1 MPLQQDEQ
9 FMARCLVLA
18 QRGERAV
25 MPNPMVGAVL
35 VHEGRILAEG
45 YHHYF
50 GGPHAEVDCLNNVSP
65 SDQSLLPES
74 TLYVSLEPCSHFGK
88 TPPCANLIL
97 EKKIKRVVVACL
109 DANPLVAG
117 KGLALL
123 QNSGVEVQFGVL
135 EKEARA
141 LNKRFFTNQE
151 KQRPYIILKWAQSAD
166 GFIASESQAPIAIS
180 NKPTQLLNHLWRSQ
194 EAAIA
199 VGVNTVLKDNPS
211 LTTRLVEGT
220 NPTRVIYDP
229 NGSLAK
235 DTYSIFNTEAVTLQ
249 VGKAENLP
257 NWSEVMNYLW
267 KEKQISSVIIE
278 GGSKTLQYFIAN
290 ELWEEVRMITNEKLF
305 LNKGYAAPKFQFPT
319 ESRIEHLEE
328 CTIRYVERFH

>member
-1 MPLQQDEQ
+1 
-9 FMARCLVLA
+9 MARCLVLA

-65 SDQSLLPES
+65 SDLSLLPES

-97 EKKIKRVVVACL
+97 EKKIKRIVVACL

-123 QNSGVEVQFGVL
+123 ENSGVEVQFGVL

-166 GFIASESQAPIAIS
+166 GFIATESKAPVAIS

-199 VGVNTVLKDNPS
+199 VGVNTVLHDNPS
-211 LTTRLVEGT
+211 LTTRLVEGP
-220 NPTRVIYDP
+220 NPARVIYDP
-229 NGSLAK
+229 NGSLDK
-235 DTYSIFNTEAVTLQ
+235 DAYTIFNEEAVTLH
-249 VGKAENLP
+249 VDKSENLS
-257 NWSEVMNYLW
+257 NWSEIMNYLW
-267 KEKQISSVIIE
+267 QEKQLSSVIIE
-278 GGSKTLQYFIAN
+278 GGSKTLQYFIDN
-290 ELWEEVRMITNEKLF
+290 ELWEEVRIITNEKLF
-305 LNKGYAAPKFQFPT
+305 LKKGYAAPKFQIPSD
-319 ESRIEHLEE
+319 SRIEHLEE